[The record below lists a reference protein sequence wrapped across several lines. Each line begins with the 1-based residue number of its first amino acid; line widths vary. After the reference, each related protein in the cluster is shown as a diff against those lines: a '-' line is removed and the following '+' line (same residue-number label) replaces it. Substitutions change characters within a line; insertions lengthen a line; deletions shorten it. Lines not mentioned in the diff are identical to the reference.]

1 MSMMN
6 KNYKA
11 SSKNSFTACFT
22 WTKNL
27 FLITTLMSC
36 AASQADTLSAASV
49 HGLDTMA
56 PAGHWAAR
64 VEVRTNSYDK
74 WYDSSGNIRGLKSE
88 FDGLNLNGSVF
99 PPLALLGAG
108 ATLGTS
114 SLRSKASLESTQVIL
129 AYGLDDNV
137 TLGFIFPFIKT
148 HNRVDFQVSGGN
160 TGFNPVF
167 NPALP
172 MGPANFPFAP
182 VGGPVTPVG
191 TAGVK
196 RLISDPAFGYGYA
209 PVGDTSASGLSDP
222 TAGVL
227 WRYYK
232 DDHSSALLG
241 VGMRFGVANPG
252 NPDSLTE
259 IPIGDGSNDLRLRLE
274 YFRDLGGDF
283 DLHLLA
289 EHFVQLA
296 DRVTLR
302 VPQPGQLLA
311 TALSKERLRRDLG
324 DYQEYDMELGH
335 RWGNWR
341 ASATGHF
348 YIKGQDKYT
357 SDFGTN
363 TSMLENNTNIRAN
376 QWRAGLSWS
385 GINAWQAGDIPLP
398 LIIKFEMQDTY
409 SGYNFPRVRD
419 YYLQLTSFY

>member
-1 MSMMN
+1 MN
-6 KNYKA
+6 KANMHSA
-11 SSKNSFTACFT
+11 NNFLTAGCT
-22 WTKNL
+22 RARNL
-27 FLITTLMSC
+27 FLITTLMFC
-36 AASQADTLSAASV
+36 VATQADSLSAASG
-49 HGLDTMA
+49 HALDTMA
-56 PAGHWAAR
+56 PVGHWAAR
-64 VEVRTNSYDK
+64 VEIRTNSYDK
-74 WYDSSGNIRGLKSE
+74 WYDNSGNLQGLKSE
-88 FDGLNLNGSVF
+88 FNGLDLNGSVF
-99 PPLALLGAG
+99 PPLALFGAG

-114 SLRSKASLESTQVIL
+114 ALRSKATLESTQVIL
-129 AYGLDDNV
+129 AYGLQEDV

-148 HNRVDFQVSGGN
+148 SNQVDFSVTGGN
-160 TGFNPVF
+160 TGFNPAF

-182 VGGPVTPVG
+182 VGGAVVPLG

-196 RLISDPAFGYGYA
+196 RLIADPAFGYGYA
-209 PVGDTSASGLSDP
+209 PVESTSVSGMSDP
-222 TAGVL
+222 TAGIL

-232 DDHSSALLG
+232 DDRSSALFG
-241 VGMRFGVANPG
+241 VGMRFGVASPG

-274 YFRDLGGDF
+274 YFRDLGHEF

-311 TALSKERLRRDLG
+311 TASSKERLRRDLG
-324 DYQEYDMELGH
+324 DYQEYDLELGH

-341 ASATGHF
+341 ASGTGHW
-348 YIKGQDKYT
+348 YIKGRDKYT
-357 SDFGTN
+357 SDLGTN
-363 TSMLENNTNIRAN
+363 TTMLENNTSIKAK

-385 GINAWQAGDIPLP
+385 GINAWQTGDIPLP

-409 SGYNFPRVRD
+409 AGYNFPKVRD
-419 YYLQLTSFY
+419 YYLQLTSFF